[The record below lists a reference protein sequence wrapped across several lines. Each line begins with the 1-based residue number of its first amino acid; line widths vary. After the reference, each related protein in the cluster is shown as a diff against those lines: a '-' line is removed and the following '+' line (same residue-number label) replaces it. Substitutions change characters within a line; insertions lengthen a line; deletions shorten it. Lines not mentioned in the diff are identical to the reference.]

1 MAIDTRITN
10 NGRRIP
16 VVAFFG
22 TKGGVGKTTISKRFA
37 ELMTL
42 ADSAPNVLLV
52 DGDVHHRGM
61 TVEMKTQTHVA
72 CNTLHDYIVSKNV
85 DNVEAAN
92 ITAVISGA
100 KPQSGS
106 LFFIPASSPDS
117 DHVFAESALIGAE
130 KLLEILFQVVQ
141 KATQRY
147 DCECVVI
154 DCGPIIDPY
163 TAAAAMLADRAFIIG
178 QNEPIS
184 FSSLKTYPSRI
195 RDFYPDFRTDKMKV
209 IINKVRGWEQLE
221 QRKLQ
226 GQEEI
231 FAAIP
236 FTMDI
241 VDVSEGLSA
250 TNAMQL
256 MLFEDHIAKIIEK
269 VFKSDYPELVPPGQ
283 SLLPPEWGSLVQNP
297 ERLEHAPA
305 IKRLGMLRLLLPIGL
320 LALVG
325 GAVLFYGA
333 STQRHRSERATQAQ
347 SLAATLRNAIAEAET
362 SQGSAGA
369 LREALQLAQIVD
381 PGDEQ
386 SLNRAV
392 KGAQE
397 AGVTNVP
404 SLIRQDTSRENM
416 GIGLLL
422 AGVVVG
428 GIGFS
433 GTQRRKNYLSTIKNL
448 RKGGAQWL
456 MSEMKAKKSAR
467 KTFDKLLKMADRV

>member
-1 MAIDTRITN
+1 MAIDTRVTN

-72 CNTLHDYIVSKNV
+72 CKTVHDYIVSKNV
-85 DNVEAAN
+85 DDVEAAN
-92 ITAVISGA
+92 VTAVIAGSR
-100 KPQSGS
+100 PQSGS
-106 LFFIPASSPDS
+106 LFFVPASSPDA
-117 DHVFAESALIGAE
+117 DHVFEQSALIQPD
-130 KLLEILFQVVQ
+130 KLLEIIFQVVS
-141 KATQRY
+141 KAVQRY
-147 DCECVVI
+147 NCECVVI

-163 TAAAAMLADRAFIIG
+163 TAASAMLADRAFIIG

-195 RDFYPDFRTDKMKV
+195 RDFYPEFRTDKMKI

-231 FAAIP
+231 FDAIP

-250 TNAMQL
+250 TNQMQL
-256 MLFEDHIAKIIEK
+256 MLFEDHIARIIEK

-283 SLLPPEWGSLVQNP
+283 SLLPPEWGELVQNP
-297 ERLEHAPA
+297 ERLEHAAP
-305 IKRLGMLRLLLPIGL
+305 IKRLGMLRLLFPIGL
-320 LALVG
+320 LALVA

-333 STQRHRSERATQAQ
+333 STQRHRSERAAQAQ
-347 SLAATLRNAIAEAET
+347 SLVAALKTALEEAK
-362 SQGSAGA
+362 SSPGA
-369 LREALQLAQIVD
+369 VAQLQEALQLAQIVD

-386 SLNRAV
+386 TLNRAV

-397 AGVTNVP
+397 AGIKDLP
-404 SLIRQDTSRENM
+404 PLIRQDTARENL
-416 GIGLLL
+416 GIGILLV
-422 AGVVVG
+422 GVVISGV
-428 GIGFS
+428 GFS
-433 GTQRRKNYLSTIKNL
+433 CTRSRKNYLSALKNL
-448 RKGGAQWL
+448 RKGGAGWL

-467 KTFDKLLKMADRV
+467 KTFDKLLKMSERA

>member
-42 ADSAPNVLLV
+42 ADSGPNILLI

-72 CNTLHDYIVSKNV
+72 CNTIHDYIVSKNV

-92 ITAVISGA
+92 ITAVLKGA
-100 KPQSGS
+100 RPESGS

-117 DHVFAESALIGAE
+117 DHVFLESANIGAD
-130 KLLEILFQVVQ
+130 KLLEILHQVVA

-163 TAAAAMLADRAFIIG
+163 TAASAMLADRAFIIG

-195 RDFYPDFRTDKMKV
+195 RDFYTDFRTDKMKV

-250 TNAMQL
+250 TNDMQL

-269 VFKSDYPELVPPGQ
+269 VFRGDYPELVPPGQ

-297 ERLEHAPA
+297 ERLEHAAP

-333 STQRHRSERATQAQ
+333 STQRHRAERAAQAQ
-347 SLAATLRNAIAEAET
+347 ALTTAVRNSLAEAE
-362 SQGSAGA
+362 GSPAA
-369 LREALQLAQIVD
+369 EPLREALQLAQLVD
-381 PGDEQ
+381 AGDEQ

-397 AGVTNVP
+397 AGVRNVP
-404 SLIRQDTSRENM
+404 PLVRQDTSRENL
-416 GIGLLL
+416 GIGILL
-422 AGVVVG
+422 AGVVLSA
-428 GIGFS
+428 IGYS
-433 GTQRRKNYLSTIKNL
+433 CTRSRKNYLSAIKNL

-456 MSEMKAKKSAR
+456 MSEMKAKKSSR
-467 KTFDKLLKMADRV
+467 KTFDRLLKMSERI

>member
-1 MAIDTRITN
+1 MTTDIRITN
-10 NGRRIP
+10 NGRQIP

-61 TVEMKTQTHVA
+61 TVQVKTQTHVA
-72 CNTLHDYIVSKNV
+72 CNTVHDYVVSKNV

-92 ITAVISGA
+92 ITAVVAGGR
-100 KPQSGS
+100 PDSGS
-106 LFFIPASSPDS
+106 LFFVPASSPDS
-117 DHVFAESALIGAE
+117 DHVFGESALIGAE
-130 KLLEILFQVVQ
+130 KLLEILQQVIA

-147 DCECVVI
+147 DCKCVVI

-195 RDFYPDFRTDKMKV
+195 RDFYPEFRTDKMKI

-231 FAAIP
+231 LASIP

-250 TNAMQL
+250 TNDMQL

-269 VFKSDYPELVPPGQ
+269 VFNSDYPELVPPGQ
-283 SLLPPEWGSLVQNP
+283 SLLPREWGSLVQNP
-297 ERLEHAPA
+297 ENIERAPA

-320 LALVG
+320 LTLVG
-325 GAVLFYGA
+325 GAVLLYGA
-333 STQRHRSERATQAQ
+333 STQRHRSERAAQAQ
-347 SLAATLRNAIAEAET
+347 SLAATLKNAIAEAEK
-362 SQGSAGA
+362 SSGSAGA
-369 LREALQLAQIVD
+369 LREALQLAQAVD

-392 KGAQE
+392 KGAQK
-397 AGVTNVP
+397 AGVTSVP

-416 GIGLLL
+416 GIGILLV
-422 AGVVVG
+422 GVVVG
-428 GIGFS
+428 GVGFS
-433 GTQRRKNYLSTIKNL
+433 CSRSRKNYLSAIKNL

-456 MSEMKAKKSAR
+456 MSEMKAKKSSR
-467 KTFDKLLKMADRV
+467 KTFDKLLKMSERV

>member
-37 ELMTL
+37 ELVTL

-72 CNTLHDYIVSKNV
+72 CNTVHDYIVSKNV

-92 ITAVISGA
+92 ITAVISGTR
-100 KPQSGS
+100 PQSGS

-117 DHVFAESALIGAE
+117 DHVFAESALIGPE
-130 KLLEILFQVVQ
+130 KLLEILYQVIA

-195 RDFYPDFRTDKMKV
+195 RDFYPEFRTDKMKV

-250 TNAMQL
+250 TNDMQL

-297 ERLEHAPA
+297 ERLERAPA

-347 SLAATLRNAIAEAET
+347 SLVATLRTALTEAQA
-362 SQGSAGA
+362 SPGAGPIS
-369 LREALQLAQIVD
+369 EALQLAQLVD

-397 AGVTNVP
+397 AGVKDVP
-404 SLIRQDTSRENM
+404 ALIRQDTSRENM
-416 GIGLLL
+416 GIGILL

-433 GTQRRKNYLSTIKNL
+433 CTRSRKNYLSAIKNL

-456 MSEMKAKKSAR
+456 MSEMKARKSSR
-467 KTFDKLLKMADRV
+467 KTFDRLLKMSERA